1 VLSEKD
7 LANRLITRLFFKGGL
22 MKFLFN
28 HKMKSGFE
36 HQLMITIFI
45 GMVLMAVSP
54 DVSAQSFAEAC
65 DKVTGFFARFETIL
79 RVASI
84 SIVTI
89 AVVFAGYQI
98 AFAHKRLSDVAP
110 VLIGGLLI
118 GGAAT
123 IAGWFVGDL
132 EADRA
137 ANNTNYVADCG

>member
-1 VLSEKD
+1 
-7 LANRLITRLFFKGGL
+7 
-22 MKFLFN
+22 
-28 HKMKSGFE
+28 MKSVCSSNF
-36 HQLMITIFI
+36 QSNKKSIFI
-45 GMVLMAVSP
+45 AAGI
-54 DVSAQSFAEAC
+54 AC
-65 DKVTGFFARFETIL
+65 IGLLAPELALADFTAACGKVTGFFSKFETIL

-123 IAGWFVGDL
+123 IAGWFVGDW
-132 EADRA
+132 EVNEGAG
-137 ANNTNYVADCG
+137 ADCGAAMQFERVYS

>member
-1 VLSEKD
+1 
-7 LANRLITRLFFKGGL
+7 
-22 MKFLFN
+22 MKFSRNFRMSFDSELRLLIPLFL
-28 HKMKSGFE
+28 G
-36 HQLMITIFI
+36 L
-45 GMVLMAVSP
+45 VLMFFGP
-54 DVSAQSFAEAC
+54 DVFAQDFRAAC
-65 DKVTGFFARFETIL
+65 EKVTGFFARFETIL

-132 EADRA
+132 EADRVGGA
-137 ANNTNYVADCG
+137 NYVANCEAAGAAE

>member
-1 VLSEKD
+1 MNNSRQFMSNPELKAIACMALGFFLTVLTPEV
-7 LANRLITRLFFKGGL
+7 A
-22 MKFLFN
+22 
-28 HKMKSGFE
+28 
-36 HQLMITIFI
+36 
-45 GMVLMAVSP
+45 
-54 DVSAQSFAEAC
+54 SAASDFTAAC

-132 EADRA
+132 ESDRA
-137 ANNTNYVADCG
+137 GGANYVATCADA

>member
-1 VLSEKD
+1 
-7 LANRLITRLFFKGGL
+7 
-22 MKFLFN
+22 MKSFSKIKL
-28 HKMKSGFE
+28 KSGFE
-36 HQLMITIFI
+36 HQLMVALLLGIAMVTI
-45 GMVLMAVSP
+45 SP
-54 DVSAQSFAEAC
+54 DVSAQTFADAC
-65 DKVTGFFARFETIL
+65 NKVTGFFARFETIL

-137 ANNTNYVADCG
+137 NNNINYVATCG

>member
-1 VLSEKD
+1 MLFTDQTQKLNFGK
-7 LANRLITRLFFKGGL
+7 LAFLLVFGL
-22 MKFLFN
+22 MVFTIAPVA
-28 HKMKSGFE
+28 MAEGF
-36 HQLMITIFI
+36 
-45 GMVLMAVSP
+45 S
-54 DVSAQSFAEAC
+54 DAC
-65 DKVTGFFARFETIL
+65 NKVVGFFARFETIL

-132 EADRA
+132 ETDRA
-137 ANNTNYVADCG
+137 AAGGVSYVADCSATDE